1 MICNFVC
8 EKDAEPFDGENIVF
22 EEVLWVLAVS
32 IGGLQV
38 LYLISVRLQ

>member
-22 EEVLWVLAVS
+22 EEVLS
-32 IGGLQV
+32 SGLSSFDWGV
-38 LYLISVRLQ
+38 TSSLSN